1 MRAVKLY
8 ADGDGDKHDEGA
20 GEVVQHRID
29 EGAFE
34 REAAHTDQDCE
45 HGGIEN
51 RRFEDHQKEVFETF
65 LLSSDQCSAPCIRG
79 DIHEDHEQSHV
90 PHGFIQ
96 AGRFSARGEGRV
108 AEDEDHQRG
117 TEVAGI
123 GKGGDRRKVGSL
135 GRIFC
140 KEMGNP
146 LRDHVGKREQN
157 ESRWEQRQI
166 SRRRLVFIHAEKH
179 EARKHYID
187 GEFRVRGDIELEFT
201 VQKPAAADE
210 DKEGEYIIP

>member
-1 MRAVKLY
+1 M
-8 ADGDGDKHDEGA
+8 
-20 GEVVQHRID
+20 
-29 EGAFE
+29 
-34 REAAHTDQDCE
+34 
-45 HGGIEN
+45 
-51 RRFEDHQKEVFETF
+51 
-65 LLSSDQCSAPCIRG
+65 
-79 DIHEDHEQSHV
+79 
-90 PHGFIQ
+90 
-96 AGRFSARGEGRV
+96 

-123 GKGGDRRKVGSL
+123 GKGGDCRKVRPL
-135 GRIFC
+135 DRISC

-166 SRRRLVFIHAEKH
+166 SRRWLVFIHAEKH

-210 DKEGEYIIP
+210 DKEGKYIIPYDF